1 MIVILNLEEVKCC
14 SYVMLAE
21 KSGDGY
27 EKGQCKGSDH
37 DDIGFVGPVH
47 LPLYLSILH
56 LVIEMGPVS
65 LLFVHEK
72 RSHFFLLRFKINN
85 RHAFN
90 YSVKCKSFCAMYVSG
105 RLQKVLIVMKMGSK
119 QLRIYS
125 RILILDTVDYVNDA
139 SDIRCL
145 NHFSAACIVY
155 LLFVIALQL

>member
-1 MIVILNLEEVKCC
+1 MF
-14 SYVMLAE
+14 AE
-21 KSGDGY
+21 KSGNGY
-27 EKGQCKGSDH
+27 EEGQCKGSDH

-65 LLFVHEK
+65 VLFVHEK
-72 RSHFFLLRFKINN
+72 RSNIFLFRFKSNN

-105 RLQKVLIVMKMGSK
+105 RLQKVLIVMKMGSNVF
-119 QLRIYS
+119 QIYS
-125 RILILDTVDYVNDA
+125 RILILDTLDYVNDA

-145 NHFSAACIVY
+145 NHF
-155 LLFVIALQL
+155 LLHVLSIYCLSLHIHLMGDTRQSCSGIN